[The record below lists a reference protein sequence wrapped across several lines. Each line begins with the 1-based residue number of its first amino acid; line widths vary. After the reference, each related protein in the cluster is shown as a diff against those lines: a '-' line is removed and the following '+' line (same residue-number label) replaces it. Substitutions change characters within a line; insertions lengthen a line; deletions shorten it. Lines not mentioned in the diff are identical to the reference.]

1 MIEYPKTQKIISEIS
16 EEKFVVDINLFKSMK
31 LEYTFK
37 TALKALTTHKSR
49 SALTILGIVI
59 GITAIM
65 MIMSIGSGAEN
76 LILGEL
82 SGFGSELIAVMPGK
96 EPTGP
101 TDFAGMLFADS
112 IKQRDVDALQK
123 ESNVPG
129 LKDISPEVLV
139 PGSVSYM
146 GETFKPMIVGWK
158 VEMLAELMGLYPD
171 EGSLFDDNDIRAKA
185 SVAVIGSKVKEEL
198 FGGQDAIGKKIKIK
212 DRNFK
217 VVATFEPR
225 GTVSF
230 INVDEVV
237 IIPYTTAIT
246 YLRGID
252 YYSQLNIIAK
262 SPDVIDETVL
272 DIERTLRET
281 HGIID
286 PEKDD
291 FYVTTQE
298 AMLEQIGTIIGV
310 LTMFLSAV
318 VAISLVVGGI
328 GIMNIMLV
336 SVTERTREIGLRKA
350 LGATE
355 KNILRQFL
363 IESVM
368 LTATGGAIGIA
379 LGAGLSFLVS
389 VALST
394 FAGLNWS
401 FSFPITAALLGL
413 SVSALV
419 GLVFGLYP
427 AKKASQKSPIEALR
441 YE

>member
-1 MIEYPKTQKIISEIS
+1 
-16 EEKFVVDINLFKSMK
+16 MK

-37 TALKALTTHKSR
+37 SALKALLTHKSR

-65 MIMSIGSGAEN
+65 MIMSMGSGAEN

-82 SGFGSELIAVMPGK
+82 GSFGSELIAVMPGR

-101 TDFAGMLFADS
+101 TDFAEMMFSDS
-112 IKQRDVDALQK
+112 LKERDVEALK
-123 ESNVPG
+123 KKSNVPG
-129 LKDISPEVLV
+129 LRDISPEVLV

-146 GETFKPMIVGWK
+146 GETFKPMIIGWN
-158 VEMLAELMGLYPD
+158 VEMLAELMDLYP
-171 EGSLFDDNDIRAKA
+171 EKGNLFDDNDIRTKA

-198 FGGQDAIGKKIKIK
+198 FGAQDAVNKKIKIK
-212 DRNFK
+212 NRNFR
-217 VVATFEPR
+217 VVGVFEKR
-225 GTVSF
+225 GIVSF
-230 INVDEVV
+230 LNVDESVL
-237 IIPYTTAIT
+237 IPYTTAIT
-246 YLRGID
+246 YLRGTD
-252 YYSQLNIIAK
+252 YYSQLNIIAT
-262 SPDVIDETVL
+262 SPEVIDETVL
-272 DIERTLRET
+272 DIERTLREM
-281 HGIID
+281 HGITD

-298 AMLEQIGTIIGV
+298 AMLEQIGTIIGI

-318 VAISLVVGGI
+318 VAISLIVGGI

-355 KNILRQFL
+355 GNILKQFL

-379 LGAGLSFLVS
+379 FGAGLSFLVS
-389 VALST
+389 VALSK

-401 FSFPITAALLGL
+401 FSFPLTAAIMGLG
-413 SVSALV
+413 VSAFV
-419 GLVFGLYP
+419 GLIFGLYP